1 MKINITFI
9 VLILSIF
16 NAIAQEERL
25 PLEKN
30 IFLQHL
36 NSNAVVAIQPSNV
49 SLGKKAGLVLPVSD
63 FFETNGNKPNKLLWQ
78 DSSVLINDLSAIFDS
93 KNELGI
99 NYNAGFAQADM
110 LTSLPINTTNELGNK
125 FVLISYSTGLD
136 WQNTDSLLLQV
147 KGDQGIWKTIWVS
160 NNVAAQNRDVYLNLE
175 LLNDL
180 KSTVFQFRLVGF
192 YNTDSDKVEIYKIH
206 KLAISSKN
214 SVPFYEPF
222 RTYNLTNFT
231 PSQTNW
237 TNISNTVTRN
247 DSAKMIWGNSLIFN
261 SLGANKIS
269 YQNNSGLYGGADTL
283 TANPFDLVQASP
295 NDQLVLSFWYRS
307 FAQTRSNDS
316 LYIETLDN
324 LGRWQRTWAS
334 GITDTNYKKVNIPI
348 IGGRLRHSFFSFRI
362 INKGTYLNSDSLSF
376 AIAALKLTAKR
387 NLPLFEDFSDTKGVY
402 PNPEQWVDNK
412 VFVNNNFPKNQPS
425 KNVATFDGLDENGN
439 AYSKFPTKSV
449 ADMLTSKGFDFTSY
463 SLDDSIYFSFYYQYQ
478 LQGTTGQI
486 YPTDSLYLEFKSNP
500 NDKDSF
506 EIVWQ
511 KSALDTLGYD
521 TFNRVLMAVPAK
533 FFHDDFQFRFKNIGS
548 LTGNVSHW
556 HIDYIKLDAGRSLK
570 DTFNDDVAISATP
583 TSMLKKYRSMPWS
596 HFVLNKTAYTN
607 DSLYFSVFNNNNRN
621 FSVDYRRQLFDNE
634 NSIVFTK
641 NNTIGSVPFSVSTPL
656 QSVSN
661 GPTNLNATG
670 TDLVKKFTNTIA
682 VSSNGFAGN
691 DNVPTNDSISTTTI
705 FSNYFAY
712 DDGSAEAGYGIKLKT
727 NAAVALA
734 FDLEKF
740 DTIYGVQIFFN
751 QSELDVSSRKFDL
764 VVWNEISPIRQNA
777 TSDRVIYRKNGL
789 TPIYSNTINGFAT
802 IRFDSA
808 VVVSK
813 RFYIGWEQL
822 GQFVLN
828 IGLDENYYQGN
839 KFVTNPNMFYKT
851 DGFWL
856 PTEIPGA
863 LMIRPI
869 LGLFPDVP
877 TQVKEIKQNTSKLD
891 FQVFPNPANDY
902 FNIQTPEFGKYE
914 VTIFDL
920 MGQQIEQSIFEN
932 EIKTIHLPNSYK
944 GVFLV
949 HLTQLETGKT
959 SFRKIVIN

>member
-1 MKINITFI
+1 MKINLTF
-9 VLILSIF
+9 VVFILTLF
-16 NAIAQEERL
+16 NTFAQEQRF

-30 IFLQHL
+30 IVLQNL
-36 NSNAVVAIQPSNV
+36 NADAVISQNQSNF
-49 SLGKKAGLVLPVSD
+49 SLGKKASLTLPIND
-63 FFETNGNKPNKLLWQ
+63 FFANIGNKPSKLTWL
-78 DSSVLINDLSAIFDS
+78 DSSVTINDFTAVFDS
-93 KNELGI
+93 KNEFGV
-99 NYNAGFAQADM
+99 NYNNGFAQADV
-110 LTSLPINTTNELGNK
+110 LTSLPINTLNADKNM
-125 FVLISYSTGLD
+125 FVLVNYSTGAD
-136 WQNTDSLLLQV
+136 WQSTDSLLLQV
-147 KGDQGIWKTIWVS
+147 KGDQGIWKTIWTS
-160 NNVAAQNRDVYLNLE
+160 NNVLAQNRDIYLNIE
-175 LLNDL
+175 FQNEL
-180 KSTVFQFRLVGF
+180 KSSVFQFRLLGF
-192 YNTDSDKVEIYKIH
+192 YNADSDKNEVFKIH
-206 KLAISSKN
+206 KLAISNKN
-214 SVPFYEPF
+214 TVPFYESF
-222 RTYNLTNFT
+222 RVYNLNNFL
-231 PSQTNW
+231 PSQAKW
-237 TNISNTVTRN
+237 TGNSNNVTAN
-247 DSAKMIWGNSLIFN
+247 DSMKMIWGNSLIFN
-261 SLGANKIS
+261 SLALNKLS
-269 YQNNSGLYGGADTL
+269 YQNSNGSYGGADTL
-283 TANPFDLVQASP
+283 NANPFDLAQVSL
-295 NDQLVLSFWYRS
+295 NDQLVLSFWYRG
-307 FAQTRSNDS
+307 FAQTRLSDS

-324 LGRWQRTWAS
+324 IGRWQRVWAS

-348 IGGRLRHSFFSFRI
+348 TGGRLRHSFFSFRI

-387 NLPLFEDFSDTKGVY
+387 NLPLFEDFSDTKGFY

-425 KNVATFDGLDENGN
+425 INVATFDGLDENGN
-439 AYSKFPTKSV
+439 AYSKFPSKAV
-449 ADMLTSKGFDFTSY
+449 ADMLTSKGFDFTSF
-463 SLDDSIYFSFYYQYQ
+463 SLADSIYFSFYYQYQ

-486 YPTDSLYLEFKSNP
+486 YPTDSLYLEFKTSP

-521 TFNRVLMAVPAK
+521 TFNRVLMAVPAR
-533 FFHDDFQFRFKNIGS
+533 FFHDDFQFRFKNVGS
-548 LTGNVSHW
+548 LSGNVSHW

-570 DTFNDDVAISATP
+570 DTFNDDIAISATP

-596 HFVLNKTAYTN
+596 HFELNKAAYTN

-634 NSIVFTK
+634 NSVVFTK
-641 NNTIGSVPFSVSTPL
+641 NNAIGSVPFSVSTPL
-656 QSVSN
+656 TSVSI
-661 GPTNLNATG
+661 GATNLNASG
-670 TDLVKKFTNTIA
+670 NNLVKTFTNSIA

-691 DNVPTNDSISTTTI
+691 DNVPTNDSISTTTT

-751 QSELDVSSRKFDL
+751 QSEFDVSTRKFDL
-764 VVWNEISPIRQNA
+764 VVWNDISPIRQNA

-808 VVVSK
+808 ILVSK

-839 KFVTNPNMFYKT
+839 KPITNPNMFYKT

-877 TQVKEIKQNTSKLD
+877 TQVKEVSRNIKKFD
-891 FQVFPNPANDY
+891 FQLFPNPANDY
-902 FNIQTPEFGKYE
+902 FNIQVSEIGNYQ

-920 MGQQIEQSIFEN
+920 IGKQIEQSIFES
-932 EIKTIHLPNSYK
+932 EIKTIHLSNYSK

-949 HLTQLETGKT
+949 QLTNLETGKIT
-959 SFRKIVIN
+959 TKRIVIN